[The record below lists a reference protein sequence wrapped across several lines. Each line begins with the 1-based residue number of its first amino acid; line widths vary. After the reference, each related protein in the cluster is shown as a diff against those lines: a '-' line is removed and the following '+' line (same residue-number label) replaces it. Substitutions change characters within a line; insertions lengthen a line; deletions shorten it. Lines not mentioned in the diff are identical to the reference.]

1 MSELFP
7 KSVEVLKDRAEEIL
21 KDHAENQRI
30 IQIIDDEIKAV
41 DDTLADIKSPRLG
54 DVAVQS
60 GISDP
65 TGAIAYLL
73 DVKGKL
79 LQRRCM
85 LLYKVRRVERAL
97 RRIETDESTILEA
110 SFICPSKKQGL
121 NYSSAQFY
129 RKRNDALD
137 HFAKVYGCS

>member
-7 KSVEVLKDRAEEIL
+7 KSVEVLKDHAEEIL

-60 GISDP
+60 SISDP

-79 LQRRCM
+79 LQRRCV

-97 RRIETDESTILEA
+97 GRIEADESKILVA
-110 SFICPSKKQGL
+110 SFICPANRKDL
-121 NYSSAQFY
+121 NYSPAQFY
-129 RKRNDALD
+129 KKRGDALG
-137 HFAKVYGCS
+137 HFARAYGFG